1 MANPRP
7 SIVKRSIYSWIMG
20 PNTKLQLM
28 VLVLIAVTV
37 FARVLPLEMQKRI
50 VNEAIRLREI
60 DLLIRYCGIYLVSV
74 LAASGL
80 KYLITVLQVMISQ
93 RTLTRMR
100 KDLFAHI
107 ISLPLDYFRNTQP
120 GLVVSSLVSEL
131 ALPANFVGMAVA
143 VPVINLLTLLAFAVY
158 LFFLNPWLAAVSL
171 SIYPVVVFLVPLL
184 QRKVNQ
190 ANKER
195 VDVTRDLSD
204 RIQETISGIHEV
216 HGNAA
221 YEIEND
227 KIGLIAEKLYRIRL
241 RWDFF
246 RASIKVSNNFF
257 ISLGPFL
264 IFILGGYLT
273 IQGRLELGA
282 LVAFLSAQEKLYD
295 PWKELIEFFQAYQDG
310 SVTYEKTMSYF
321 DVETEYELV
330 PAERQPYRL
339 DGHVEVKNLA
349 FVTGDGIRL
358 LDRISFDLKSGQ
370 HMALVGFSGSGKST
384 LAQCV
389 GQLYAYTDGQVLLG
403 NAEVHELTKKDM
415 AWNMGFVSQT
425 PFIFGGTIQD
435 NLLYSCRAAREGA
448 DAGADAEWFD
458 PSLED
463 MIQVLHQTGLFV
475 DTLRFGLNAMLDAD
489 LDSALVDQLV
499 RVRRNFRQRF
509 GETLAAY
516 VEFFDEDRYLYHSSV
531 AVNLL
536 FGTSRRR
543 EFNASALPENPY
555 FIAFLEKADL
565 KRPLM
570 ELGAELA
577 RQTVDILGNLPPDKV
592 FYEQSPIAP
601 EELDDF
607 KRLAPRTR
615 RRRLHQLS
623 QDERHK
629 LLGLALRFSP
639 GRHKMVSFPEI
650 LERLILEGRSL
661 FKKQIS
667 DDYPEAFAFY
677 DEGEYIFSQTIQNNI
692 FFGKTKTTSTKA
704 QDHIVQSIIQLLI
717 EEDLLETIV
726 GIGMQFQVGSKGD
739 KLSGG
744 QRQKLAIARVF
755 LKSPPLL
762 IMDEATSALDNNSQ
776 ARIQNFLDRR
786 LKGKTTVIA
795 VVHRLDIIK
804 NFDKVAV
811 MKAGKLIEMG
821 PYADLM
827 AQKGVLYG
835 LIHGKK

>member
-1 MANPRP
+1 MAKPRP
-7 SIVKRSIYSWIMG
+7 PIVKRSIYSWIMG
-20 PNTKLQLM
+20 PNTKLQLV
-28 VLVLIAVTV
+28 VLMLIAVTV

-50 VNEAIRLREI
+50 VNEAIRLRQV
-60 DLLIRYCGIYLVSV
+60 DLLIRYCGIYLASV

-80 KYLITVLQVMISQ
+80 KYLITVLQVVISQ

-107 ISLPLDYFRNTQP
+107 ISLPLAFFRNTQP

-131 ALPANFVGMAVA
+131 ALPSNFVGMAVA
-143 VPVINLLTLLAFAVY
+143 VPVINLLTLVAFAVY
-158 LFFLNPWLAAVSL
+158 LFFLNPWLAGLSL

-204 RIQETISGIHEV
+204 RIQETVSGIHEV

-221 YEIEND
+221 YEIENA
-227 KIGLIAEKLYRIRL
+227 KIGRIADQLYRIRL

-246 RASIKVSNNFF
+246 RASIKVSNNLF

-295 PWKELIEFFQAYQDG
+295 PWKELIQFYQAYQDG
-310 SVTYEKTMSYF
+310 SVTYDKTMRYF
-321 DVETEYELV
+321 DSEPEFVLAPTDR
-330 PAERQPYRL
+330 APYQL
-339 DGHVEVKNLA
+339 EGKVGVKNLT

-389 GQLYAYTDGQVLLG
+389 GQLYTYTDGQVLLG
-403 NAEVHELTKKDM
+403 NTEVHELTKKDM
-415 AWNMGFVSQT
+415 AWNMGFVSQA
-425 PFIFGGTIQD
+425 PFIFDGTIQD
-435 NLLYSCRAAREGA
+435 NLLYSCRAAEDNTHA
-448 DAGADAEWFD
+448 ANAGRFR

-463 MIQVLHQTGLFV
+463 MIEVLHQTGLFV

-489 LDSALVDQLV
+489 RNSKLVEQLV
-499 RVRRNFRQRF
+499 RVRKNFRRQF
-509 GETLAAY
+509 TETLSAY

-531 AVNLL
+531 AANLL
-536 FGTSRRR
+536 FGTSKRR
-543 EFNASALPENPY
+543 EFKTAALPENPY

-570 ELGAELA
+570 ELGADLA
-577 RQTVDILGNLPPDKV
+577 RQTVDILGNLPPDKM
-592 FYEQSPIAP
+592 FFEQSPIAP
-601 EELDDF
+601 EELGDF
-607 KRLAPRTR
+607 KLLARQTR
-615 RRRLHQLS
+615 RRKLHQLTA
-623 QDERHK
+623 DERHK
-629 LLGLALRFSP
+629 LLGLALRFIP
-639 GRHKMVSFPEI
+639 GRHKMVSFPEL

-661 FKKQIS
+661 FKSQIIE
-667 DDYPEAFAFY
+667 DYPDAFAFY

-755 LKSPPLL
+755 LKSPHLL

-804 NFDKVAV
+804 TYDKVAV

-821 PYADLM
+821 TYEELM
-827 AQKGVLYG
+827 TRKGALHG

>member
-1 MANPRP
+1 MAGPHP
-7 SIVKRSIYSWIMG
+7 SVVQRSLFSWIWG
-20 PNTKLQLM
+20 RNTKLQLV
-28 VLVLIAVTV
+28 VLALITVTV
-37 FARVLPLEMQKRI
+37 AARVIPLEMQKRI

-60 DLLIRYCGIYLVSV
+60 DLLIRYCTIYLVSV
-74 LAASGL
+74 VASSGL

-93 RTLTRMR
+93 RTLARMR

-107 ISLPLDYFRNTQP
+107 ISLPLGFFRNTQP
-120 GLVVSSLVSEL
+120 GLVVSSLIAEL
-131 ALPANFVGMAVA
+131 TIPANFVGMAVA
-143 VPVINLLTLLAFAVY
+143 IPVINLLTLVAFAVY
-158 LFFLNPWLAAVSL
+158 LFFLNPWLAGLSL
-171 SIYPVVVFLVPLL
+171 SIYPIVVLLVPLL

-221 YEIEND
+221 YDIEND
-227 KIGLIAEKLYRIRL
+227 KIGLIADRLYRIRL

-273 IQGRLELGA
+273 IQGQLELGA

-295 PWKELIEFFQAYQDG
+295 PWKELIEFYQAYQDG
-310 SVTYEKTMSYF
+310 SVTYDKTMRYF
-321 DVETEYELV
+321 DG
-330 PAERQPYRL
+330 QPEHALISSDRDPHRL

-349 FVTGDGIRL
+349 FVTDDGIHL
-358 LDRISFDLKSGQ
+358 LDRISLELKPGQ
-370 HMALVGFSGSGKST
+370 HLALVGFSGSGKST
-384 LAQCV
+384 LALCV
-389 GQLYAYTDGQVLLG
+389 GQLYSYTDGQILLG
-403 NAEVHELTKKDM
+403 NTEVRDLTKKDM
-415 AWNMGFVSQT
+415 AWSMGFVSQT
-425 PFIFGGTIQD
+425 PFIFDGTIED
-435 NLLYSCRAAREGA
+435 NLLYSCRAAQDPT
-448 DAGADAEWFD
+448 DASSEWSP

-475 DTLRFGLNAMLDAD
+475 DTLRFGLNAILDAD
-489 LDSALVDQLV
+489 RDSALVEQLV
-499 RVRRNFRQRF
+499 RVRQNFRQQF
-509 GETLAAY
+509 GETLSAY
-516 VEFFDEDRYLYHSSV
+516 VEFFEEDRYLYHSSV

-536 FGTSRRR
+536 FGTSKRN
-543 EFNASALPENPY
+543 EFSGAALSENLN
-555 FIAFLEKADL
+555 FIAFLEKIEL

-577 RQTVDILGNLPPDKV
+577 RQTVDILGNLPPEKV
-592 FYEQSPIAP
+592 FFEQSPIAP
-601 EELDDF
+601 EELDAF
-607 KRLAPRTR
+607 KVLARQTR
-615 RRRLHQLS
+615 RQKLHELTPT
-623 QDERHK
+623 ERHK
-629 LLGLALRFSP
+629 LLDLALRFIP
-639 GRHKMVSFPEI
+639 GRHKMVSFPTL

-661 FKKQIS
+661 FKEHINGNFP
-667 DDYPEAFAFY
+667 DAFAFY

-692 FFGKTKTTSTKA
+692 FFGKNKTTSSKA
-704 QDHIVQSIIQLLI
+704 QDTIVQSIIQLLI

-755 LKSPPLL
+755 LKSPRLL

-776 ARIQNFLDRR
+776 ARIQNFLETR
-786 LKGKTTVIA
+786 LKGKATVIA

-811 MKAGKLIEMG
+811 MKAGKLIEIG
-821 PYADLM
+821 GYDELM

-835 LIHGKK
+835 LIRGKK